1 MAKTSGPGVRQLTAV
16 IDRTKSPALKRRLQR
31 ERNLLRS
38 ARRNGT
44 SYKVP
49 ELNLIARGR

>member
-1 MAKTSGPGVRQLTAV
+1 MAKTSGPGVRQLTAA
-16 IDRTKSPALKRRLQR
+16 INRAKSPSYKRRLQY
-31 ERNLLRS
+31 ERNMLRS